1 MCSEHLKPDEI
12 EKTLAGKKRLKK
24 QVVPSIFAWV
34 KPKQERSE
42 NLYQRRK
49 RLRFDTPSPLSKD
62 VVGSDDKAGSASL
75 VPSLEEPSKEE
86 ALRNRI
92 AELEEIIAVMSEK
105 ITVMSLDKFGLERF
119 SNNPEQI
126 QFYTGFSSYELL
138 KSVFIWLEPSAKNM
152 NTWSQVQR
160 SGTPPVDFQGKTGDS
175 STKFTLPLID
185 QFFLFLVRVKQGFP
199 IEDLAV
205 RFKVSPST
213 VSRVF
218 LTWANFLYFM
228 LGQIPIW
235 PTKVQVKANLP
246 DCFKLTYPNTCVILD
261 CTEIKV
267 QTPSSKVL
275 NSEFYSSY
283 KSHTTYKGLVGISP
297 NGSVTFV
304 SSLFQGS
311 VSDKEITRQSG
322 ILNLLEEGAEVMAD
336 KGFLIEDL
344 LKKVNATLVI
354 PPFLGKSKG
363 CNVSGGKQF
372 TAAEV
377 SNTQEIARLR
387 IHVERAIRR
396 VKEYHFFDRVQP
408 LVLGGSVNQV
418 WSVCCFLT
426 NLKGPLF

>member
-1 MCSEHLKPDEI
+1 MTPVQSVLCHLL
-12 EKTLAGKKRLKK
+12 T
-24 QVVPSIFAWV
+24 S
-34 KPKQERSE
+34 
-42 NLYQRRK
+42 
-49 RLRFDTPSPLSKD
+49 
-62 VVGSDDKAGSASL
+62 
-75 VPSLEEPSKEE
+75 
-86 ALRNRI
+86 
-92 AELEEIIAVMSEK
+92 
-105 ITVMSLDKFGLERF
+105 
-119 SNNPEQI
+119 
-126 QFYTGFSSYELL
+126 
-138 KSVFIWLEPSAKNM
+138 
-152 NTWSQVQR
+152 
-160 SGTPPVDFQGKTGDS
+160 
-175 STKFTLPLID
+175 
-185 QFFLFLVRVKQGFP
+185 FFLFLVRVKQGFP

-408 LVLGGSVNQV
+408 LVLGSSVNQV
-418 WSVCCFLT
+418 WSVCYFLT

>member
-1 MCSEHLKPDEI
+1 MTPVQSVLCHLL
-12 EKTLAGKKRLKK
+12 T
-24 QVVPSIFAWV
+24 F
-34 KPKQERSE
+34 
-42 NLYQRRK
+42 
-49 RLRFDTPSPLSKD
+49 
-62 VVGSDDKAGSASL
+62 
-75 VPSLEEPSKEE
+75 
-86 ALRNRI
+86 
-92 AELEEIIAVMSEK
+92 
-105 ITVMSLDKFGLERF
+105 
-119 SNNPEQI
+119 
-126 QFYTGFSSYELL
+126 FY
-138 KSVFIWLEPSAKNM
+138 
-152 NTWSQVQR
+152 
-160 SGTPPVDFQGKTGDS
+160 
-175 STKFTLPLID
+175 
-185 QFFLFLVRVKQGFP
+185 LFLVVVKQGFP

-218 LTWANFLYFM
+218 LKWANFLYFM

-235 PTKVQVKANLP
+235 PTKVEVKASLP

-261 CTEIKV
+261 CTDIKV

-322 ILNLLEEGAEVMAD
+322 ILNLLEEGAEVMAA

-344 LKKVNATLVI
+344 LKKVNVTLVI

-377 SNTQEIARLR
+377 SNPQEIARVR
-387 IHVERAIRR
+387 IHVEEPYA
-396 VKEYHFFDRVQP
+396 
-408 LVLGGSVNQV
+408 GSRNTI
-418 WSVCCFLT
+418 SLT
-426 NLKGPLF
+426 EFSLLC

>member
-1 MCSEHLKPDEI
+1 MAQYHCCVPHCNNDGRKKSHKDLRFFNFPTEKKLRQAWIIAIRRDESPLFKIQKDSTLVCSEHVKPDEI

-49 RLRFDTPSPLSKD
+49 RLRCDTPSPLSKD
-62 VVGSDDKAGSASL
+62 VEVSDDMAGSASL
-75 VPSLEEPSKEE
+75 LPSLVEPSKEG
-86 ALRNRI
+86 ALCNRI
-92 AELEEIIAVMSEK
+92 AELEEIIAVTSEK

-119 SNNPEQI
+119 SNNPKQI

-152 NTWSQVQR
+152 STWSQVQR

-175 STKFTLPLID
+175 M
-185 QFFLFLVRVKQGFP
+185 RVKQGFP

-213 VSRVF
+213 VRRVF

-235 PTKVQVKANLP
+235 PTKVQ
-246 DCFKLTYPNTCVILD
+246 
-261 CTEIKV
+261 
-267 QTPSSKVL
+267 
-275 NSEFYSSY
+275 SY
-283 KSHTTYKGLVGISP
+283 TTYKGLVGISP

-322 ILNLLEEGAEVMAD
+322 ILNLLEEGAVVMAD

-344 LKKVNATLVI
+344 LKKVNATLMI

-387 IHVERAIRR
+387 IHVARAIRR

-408 LVLGGSVNQV
+408 LVLGGSINQV

-426 NLKGPLF
+426 NLKGLLF

>member
-1 MCSEHLKPDEI
+1 MCSEHFKPDEI

-62 VVGSDDKAGSASL
+62 VVVSDDKAGSASL
-75 VPSLEEPSKEE
+75 APSLEEPSKEE

-152 NTWSQVQR
+152 STWSHVQR
-160 SGTPPVDFQGKTGDS
+160 SRTPPVDFQGKTGDS
-175 STKFTLPLID
+175 STKCTLPLID

-283 KSHTTYKGLVGISP
+283 KSHTTYKGLVGISS